1 MYNSQLVTERIKQVT
16 KEKNVSMSQL
26 NEICGLSKNAISSAG
41 KSQEGMKAK
50 NLYIIAEYLDVSVDY
65 LLGRTDEPHTL
76 GGHSIKIKE
85 IHGDH
90 SANVNINQAEKEKA
104 TCSDSDETI
113 SELVAVFKTL
123 NFCDK
128 AKVMSLIAEL
138 SNK

>member
-1 MYNSQLVTERIKQVT
+1 MSIIERIVQIID
-16 KEKNVSMSQL
+16 EKHL
-26 NEICGLSKNAISSAG
+26 NQNELCKKLNIRNSTFSTWKTRNTDPPAKYILLICEFLN
-41 KSQEGMKAK
+41 
-50 NLYIIAEYLDVSVDY
+50 VSVDY